1 MFLICLGL
9 TMDLANGG
17 SMRQKRQTNA
27 NTRVNNNGNAWLSA
41 IPDLLEE
48 VNDDI
53 ETSIQYRCIKNCG
66 KAGYVDI
73 RTCITQRC
81 RNIHSDAAKFYTN
94 GK

>member
-9 TMDLANGG
+9 TMNLANGR

-66 KAGYVDI
+66 RAGYVDI